1 MDPDYKPIRLIL
13 QVVKRSKSWVSF
25 VIAHQTL
32 RNREFF
38 DNLPG
43 DLQSCDDMDE
53 DDYSAMDYVWLSSE
67 DIPAWENGHDTLYVR
82 GDTENQDYNV
92 MPANLK
98 DWEKIK
104 RSILMYNLEFSKN
117 TLTME
122 DVIWEI

>member
-32 RNREFF
+32 RNYDFYES
-38 DNLPG
+38 LPG
-43 DLQSCDDMDE
+43 DLQARADMDE
-53 DDYSAMDYVWLSSE
+53 DDYAAMDHVWLCSE
-67 DIPAWENGHDTLYVR
+67 NVPAWENGHDTLYVR
-82 GDTENQDYNV
+82 GDTEDQDYNV
-92 MPANLK
+92 MRANLK

-104 RSILMYNLEFSKN
+104 RSIMMYNREFSKN